1 LTGISFVGNHLKP
14 RQLQQSSSLP
24 GPIRSKKH
32 RIPRWA
38 RFNPEVDLQMAY
50 EQLIGEHT
58 YVFDVDYGEEH
69 ECARIIVRSAEGG
82 PEGLFLVD
90 AEGAAEP
97 ADDIEGFGPN
107 PAAADGLWPLP
118 PDELIEDAR
127 RIAVV
132 KGSAD

>member
-1 LTGISFVGNHLKP
+1 
-14 RQLQQSSSLP
+14 
-24 GPIRSKKH
+24 
-32 RIPRWA
+32 
-38 RFNPEVDLQMAY
+38 MAY
-50 EQLIGEHT
+50 EQIIGEHT

-107 PAAADGLWPLP
+107 PAVADGLWPLP

-127 RIAVV
+127 RIAEV
-132 KGSAD
+132 KGGLG